1 MMVNEQ
7 IKNALRAKMPD
18 FLRTECGIAN
28 LSVKFKCLNPEHDDR
43 NPSMSYNADNY
54 TVHCFSQCGSS
65 FDIFDLIGFK
75 ENLSSFNE
83 QLQKALELYP
93 DIAAL
98 SADSRSAVNNKTK
111 QSEKVCFRAYLD
123 ACNRNVQQTDYF
135 KRRGLS
141 DGVIE
146 RFRLGFD
153 PKKGGVIIPRSDYAY
168 TLRNINENCKD
179 DDRYKKHGS
188 NSHFFNVEALSTEN
202 SEPVIICEGEIDAL
216 SFIECGFNAVA
227 LGSVNNYKSFIKEVK
242 KIKLEK
248 LLIISLDNDPTG
260 AETAEKLTNELKALS
275 LKVVKIDLIPSVYKD
290 ANMFLL
296 AEGKDKFCAE
306 VGAGVDMAPAE
317 EKALEEEEKA
327 LKEEEKEQYFKNIR
341 VFDLAEEFENR
352 VVLNKKAPA
361 IHSCLKPLDDELGG
375 GLFAGFY
382 VFGACT
388 GFGKTDLIL
397 QFAENIA
404 LSGRDVLMFALE
416 MQKDELIARALSRNA
431 YREANKEIDIFTKE
445 NKNIFNSFMLSS
457 LLMGRIDDTK
467 AEEYINRA
475 KLNVFNTAGKHLFL
489 LDRDQASTP
498 EDVYAKVKEHIE
510 RTGNNPIVIVD
521 FLQILAPDENS
532 SKLSDKA
539 RTDLA
544 VQTLRKIALDFYV
557 PVIALSSLN
566 RPAYNGPV
574 GSDSFKESGSIE
586 YTADVLLGMHSA
598 DAKEPDKNGKGG
610 SNKPRKRNAEEEK
623 TCTTYLKLKILKNRR
638 GRKDVEIPLVY
649 WPNLHVF
656 FEGTSEENKEPIEY
670 SAVQEVISATV

>member
-1 MMVNEQ
+1 MVNEQ

-18 FLRTECGIAN
+18 FLRTEYGIAN
-28 LSVKFKCLNPEHDDR
+28 LAVPFKCLNPKHDDH

-54 TVHCFSQCGSS
+54 TVHCFSKCGSS

-75 ENLSSFNE
+75 YNLSDFNE
-83 QLQKALELYP
+83 KIKKALELYP

-98 SADSRSAVNNKTK
+98 SVDSRSAVNNKTK

-153 PKKGGVIIPRSDYAY
+153 PKKGCVIIPRSDYAY
-168 TLRNINENCKD
+168 TLRNINENCNKK
-179 DDRYKKHGS
+179 DRYKKTGL
-188 NSHFFNVEALSTEN
+188 NSHFFNVEALSTGN

-227 LGSVNNYKSFIKEVK
+227 LGSVDNYKLFIKEVK
-242 KIKLEK
+242 KIKPEK

-260 AETAEKLTNELKALS
+260 AETAEKLANELKALS

-290 ANMFLL
+290 ANEFLL

-327 LKEEEKEQYFKNIR
+327 LKEEAKEQYFKNIR
-341 VFDLAEEFENR
+341 VFDLAEEFEKT
-352 VVLNKKAPA
+352 VALNNKTLD

-382 VFGACT
+382 VFGACS
-388 GFGKTDLIL
+388 GFGKTDLAWQI
-397 QFAENIA
+397 AENIA

-416 MQKDELIARALSRNA
+416 MGKDDLIARALSRNA
-431 YREANKEIDIFTKE
+431 YREADRAINIFTE
-445 NKNIFNSFMLSS
+445 DNRNIFNSFMLTSI
-457 LLMGRIDDTK
+457 LKDRVYDK
-467 AEEYINRA
+467 RAEEFINNA
-475 KLNVFNTAGKHLFL
+475 KFKFFNTAGKHLFL
-489 LDRDQASTP
+489 FDSSQASTP
-498 EDVYAKVKEHIE
+498 EEVYAKVKEHKE

-521 FLQILAPDENS
+521 FLQIIKSDENNL
-532 SKLSDKA
+532 KLSDKA
-539 RTDLA
+539 RIDLA
-544 VQTLRKIALDFYV
+544 VQTLRQIALDFYV

-566 RPAYNGPV
+566 RGAYNRPV
-574 GSDSFKESGSIE
+574 SVDSFKESGGIE
-586 YTADVLLGMHSA
+586 YTADVLLGMHYA

-610 SNKPRKRNAEEEK
+610 SNQQRKRNTGEEK

-656 FEGTSEENKEPIEY
+656 FEGTSEENKKPIEY
-670 SAVQEVISATV
+670 SAVQEVISTTV

>member
-1 MMVNEQ
+1 MIFWKRVITLR
-7 IKNALRAKMPD
+7 IK
-18 FLRTECGIAN
+18 
-28 LSVKFKCLNPEHDDR
+28 
-43 NPSMSYNADNY
+43 
-54 TVHCFSQCGSS
+54 SS

-75 ENLSSFNE
+75 YNLSDFNE
-83 QLQKALELYP
+83 KIKKALELYP

-98 SADSRSAVNNKTK
+98 SADSGSDVSNKTK

-141 DGVIE
+141 DSVIK
-146 RFRLGFD
+146 RFRLGFNPD
-153 PKKGGVIIPRSDYAY
+153 FSFKGDKGAVIIPRSDYAY
-168 TLRNINENCKD
+168 TLRNINENCNKK
-179 DDRYKKHGS
+179 DRYKKTGL
-188 NSHFFNVEALSTEN
+188 NSHFFNVEALSTGN

-227 LGSVNNYKSFIKEVK
+227 LGSVDNYKLFIKEVK
-242 KIKLEK
+242 KIKPEK

-317 EKALEEEEKA
+317 EKALEEEEK
-327 LKEEEKEQYFKNIR
+327 EQYFKNIR
-341 VFDLAEEFENR
+341 VFDLAEEFEKT
-352 VVLNKKAPA
+352 VALNNKTLD

-382 VFGACT
+382 VFGACS
-388 GFGKTDLIL
+388 GFGKTDLVW

-416 MQKDELIARALSRNA
+416 MGKDDLIARALSRNA
-431 YREANKEIDIFTKE
+431 YREADRAI
-445 NKNIFNSFMLSS
+445 NIFMEDNNILNSFMLTSIS
-457 LLMGRIDDTK
+457 KGRVYDK
-467 AEEYINRA
+467 RAEEFINNA
-475 KLNVFNTAGKHLFL
+475 KFKFFNTAGKHLFL
-489 LDRDQASTP
+489 FDSSQASTP
-498 EDVYAKVKEHIE
+498 EEVYAKVKEHIE

-521 FLQILAPDENS
+521 YLQILAPDENS

-539 RTDLA
+539 RIDIA
-544 VQTLRKIALDFYV
+544 VRTLRKIALDFYV
-557 PVIALSSLN
+557 PVITLSALSRSAYN
-566 RPAYNGPV
+566 RPV
-574 GSDSFKESGSIE
+574 SVDSFKESGGIE
-586 YTADVLLGMHSA
+586 YTADVLLGMHYA

-610 SNKPRKRNAEEEK
+610 SNKPRKRNAGEEK
-623 TCTTYLKLKILKNRR
+623 TCTTYLKLVILKNRR

-656 FEGTSEENKEPIEY
+656 FEGTSEENKKPIEY
-670 SAVQEVISATV
+670 SAMQEVINVAN